1 MLQKSTR
8 NKLIALFIVAAM
20 VVIVAGLCVGSEWTG
35 LRGSVSDWFVSVEA
49 ASLVQFS
56 ERIVIARYVDE
67 TVHEI
72 PNSPTAYPKSPT
84 SFVDVYRRFEVV
96 ESLKGGFTAGD
107 TAHVAWKVGYA
118 RGKEKEDPQFIR
130 RDVIPLSHGE
140 TYVLILNRHFGR
152 RPDNWDV
159 KVRVWATPDGLDV
172 ARMDAQGRLSFQTTQ
187 FYRNALE
194 YMDLKPVPGSGAP
207 FELTTSDIRALVSA
221 NSAGNE

>member
-1 MLQKSTR
+1 MR
-8 NKLIALFIVAAM
+8 NKLIAVFIVAAL
-20 VVIVAGLCVGSEWTG
+20 VVIVAGLCVGSEWMG
-35 LRGSVSDWFVSVEA
+35 LRGSVSDWFVHVEP

-56 ERIVIARYVDE
+56 ERIVIARYLDE
-67 TVHEI
+67 TIHEI
-72 PNSPTAYPKSPT
+72 PNSPTAYSDSPT
-84 SFVDVYRRFEVV
+84 SFVDVYRRFEVL
-96 ESLKGGFTAGD
+96 ESLKGGFTGGD
-107 TAHVAWKVGYA
+107 TAHVGWKVGYA
-118 RGKEKEDPQFIR
+118 RGKENEDPEFIH

-140 TYVLILNRHFGR
+140 TYVLFLNRHFGR
-152 RPDNWDV
+152 RPDNWDA

-207 FELTTSDIRALVSA
+207 FELTTSDIRALVAA